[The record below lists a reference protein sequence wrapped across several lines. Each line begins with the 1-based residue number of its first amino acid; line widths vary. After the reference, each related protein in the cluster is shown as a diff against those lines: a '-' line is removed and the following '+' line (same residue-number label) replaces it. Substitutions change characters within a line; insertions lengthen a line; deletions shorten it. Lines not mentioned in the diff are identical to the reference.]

1 MKKMSFILICCFG
14 IAFNIYAQY
23 PIPSYNVP
31 VFPGAT
37 FSQGL
42 ITPSQ
47 QKYAPME
54 KRRLGIH
61 VSQLI
66 ADTVSNSVIIY
77 VYSLDGQTILGPFY
91 LTGNETIYVDIDDR
105 LWGVLV
111 ESGSKGKVS
120 VWIE

>member
-1 MKKMSFILICCFG
+1 MKKSLFILICCFG
-14 IAFNIYAQY
+14 IAFNTYAQY

-31 VFPGAT
+31 VFPRAT

-42 ITPSQ
+42 ITPLQ
-47 QKYAPME
+47 QRYAPME

-111 ESGSKGKVS
+111 ESESKVKVS

>member
-1 MKKMSFILICCFG
+1 M
-14 IAFNIYAQY
+14 
-23 PIPSYNVP
+23 
-31 VFPGAT
+31 
-37 FSQGL
+37 
-42 ITPSQ
+42 Q
-47 QKYAPME
+47 QRYAPME

-111 ESGSKGKVS
+111 ESESKVKVS